1 MAVTWKQYV
10 DHDLTGKAF
19 RFLPAKADRTNTVA
33 LVPVMPELQDFL
45 AALKVRTKDGPI
57 ALRDNGKI
65 WEDEVEMQTRVSH
78 WLRDRE
84 RDGLIGAGTTL
95 HGLRSTYAAWL
106 SRNAANTKEVTATLG
121 DKPERTG
128 IHYTRHVEAEANV
141 GSCIRADQEQTRQE
155 REQNMICLMQ
165 GFEVSNLENPLLGNR
180 QFSMQINEA
189 DVAELVDAR
198 DLKSLD
204 GNVVWVRVPPPA
216 PRDALGA

>member
-1 MAVTWKQYV
+1 
-10 DHDLTGKAF
+10 
-19 RFLPAKADRTNTVA
+19 
-33 LVPVMPELQDFL
+33 
-45 AALKVRTKDGPI
+45 
-57 ALRDNGKI
+57 
-65 WEDEVEMQTRVSH
+65 
-78 WLRDRE
+78 
-84 RDGLIGAGTTL
+84 LIGAGTTL

-121 DKPERTG
+121 DKPERMG

-155 REQNMICLMQ
+155 REQNMICLTQ